1 MFLICTQL
9 NKPYITKVNPKL
21 VSMSRKRSLSPKEA
35 DSIINLYVDNIKP
48 SAIARK
54 SGRDARTV
62 RKFIRENPEM
72 VLMAKTVKESLLAQA
87 KLPVFTIPEYGPNE
101 KLIMEHPLFSD
112 EDVKKLSGRNY
123 LSEGTS
129 SRGHES
135 SREKKG
141 GRKTPDE
148 REVHIHLAGGG
159 KILKDETFEII
170 SKAVLVRAMT
180 GRNQA
185 NWLAYMSKEW
195 GRSVEEIKEMLLL
208 LGIMVTKSQDR
219 LPLPQPVNYYSS
231 RGPKLTDIL
240 EFNEM
245 LKTSIIGHFRP
256 IKSGLDDLT
265 ALSRELKG
273 KITHTESRV
282 DGSYRLLYNIRKGQV
297 DLMEAMAN
305 LTLAIEK
312 GLLRL

>member
-1 MFLICTQL
+1 MLLKKGSVEFKMIVFEDLKDHMPLREI
-9 NKPYITKVNPKL
+9 
-21 VSMSRKRSLSPKEA
+21 SRISGISLSGYYYRP
-35 DSIINLYVDNIKP
+35 
-48 SAIARK
+48 
-54 SGRDARTV
+54 
-62 RKFIRENPEM
+62 
-72 VLMAKTVKESLLAQA
+72 
-87 KLPVFTIPEYGPNE
+87 
-101 KLIMEHPLFSD
+101 
-112 EDVKKLSGRNY
+112 
-123 LSEGTS
+123 
-129 SRGHES
+129 
-135 SREKKG
+135 
-141 GRKTPDE
+141 
-148 REVHIHLAGGG
+148 
-159 KILKDETFEII
+159 
-170 SKAVLVRAMT
+170 
-180 GRNQA
+180 
-185 NWLAYMSKEW
+185 
-195 GRSVEEIKEMLLL
+195 VEEIKEMLLL